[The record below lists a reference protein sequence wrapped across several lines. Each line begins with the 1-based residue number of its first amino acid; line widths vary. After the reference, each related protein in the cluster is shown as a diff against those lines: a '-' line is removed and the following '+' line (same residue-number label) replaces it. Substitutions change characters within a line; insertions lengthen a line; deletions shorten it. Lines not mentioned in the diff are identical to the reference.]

1 MAAAAE
7 ESRAELGDRSTLA
20 RLLVERSGDAAL
32 IESLSV
38 GAAAR
43 SAENQHSEL
52 DCRDKAVYYVF
63 QAVNGKDR
71 SQVFQHLENSAAR
84 LREIWWSPD
93 AVAGP
98 ALPGKG
104 LTVSAGANDS
114 ASLLG
119 FCDWLNSPDTLNDA
133 ATQAVADF
141 CLFWALAGV
150 EAESDG
156 PQLSA
161 VLRRHFSDRLKVAQ
175 DFRHWYLRHDWGQ
188 VLQPAFAATGPVPIC
203 IPILLETT
211 IEETAGTTK
220 TEGVIRWLVVDVFR
234 DGLGGLMPDLLT
246 LGMTTINSSRDGSG
260 RTFQQHFER
269 VWQLSGLG
277 ERGYSA
283 RWRLLSRAPLHRDYL
298 FPAVRGRDDDLL
310 DYLSDISGNSA
321 QAALLVALL
330 AGSGQMLGATQGGR
344 AGFLNLDYVIT
355 AGVQEPGNGG
365 VADPLQ
371 LKLQEVG
378 SLNSKLA
385 AVDRFSQCD
394 DNQQQSLQRLFAV
407 LLMQSEYD
415 REGRESESRVAKS
428 KADEEAERRSG
439 AGGDKRFQG
448 VRYRPVGTIQEALD
462 FMLESNRWREQL
474 VALKAQEWLKQWG
487 YPQNRH
493 GYFLDR
499 EGNVLRDG
507 QGSPVTDPDSSLL
520 QERSVNTGS
529 LEYMELMLD
538 EALRQR
544 IGGAQEEP
552 EAESQTGSGADQV

>member
-7 ESRAELGDRSTLA
+7 ESRAELGDRSKLA
-20 RLLVERSGDAAL
+20 RLLVERSGEAAL
-32 IESLSV
+32 IKSLSV

-52 DCRDKAVYYVF
+52 DCRDNAVYYVF

-71 SQVFQHLENSAAR
+71 SQVFQHLEDSAKW
-84 LREIWWSPD
+84 LREIWWSTD

-104 LTVSAGANDS
+104 LTVPEGAYGS
-114 ASLLG
+114 ESLWG
-119 FCDWLNSPDTLNDA
+119 FYDWLTSPQTVNDA

-141 CLFWALAGV
+141 YLFWALAGV

-175 DFRHWYLRHDWGQ
+175 DFRRWYLRHDWGQ

-211 IEETAGTTK
+211 PKKTAGTKK

-283 RWRLLSRAPLHRDYL
+283 RWRLLSRAPLHREYL

-310 DYLSDISGNSA
+310 DYLSDIRGNSA

-355 AGVQEPGNGG
+355 AGVQEPGTGG

-378 SLNSKLA
+378 GLNSKLA

-394 DNQQQSLQRLFAV
+394 GNQQQSLQRLFAV
-407 LLMQSEYD
+407 LLMQQEYES
-415 REGRESESRVAKS
+415 EGRESESRVAKS

-499 EGNVLRDG
+499 EGKVLRDG

-520 QERSVNTGS
+520 RERSVNTGS